1 MTYRLLLGM
10 LGVSILVGLSA
21 RADTIVI
28 RGREKA
34 IEGTVKFEDAKSIV
48 VVHTV
53 DKKKVEESFP
63 ALDVVDIVHDAI
75 SPAELTT
82 KGFPCRIAR
91 EAEKDAESD
100 DPAKRKAALT
110 LAVTNYNVT
119 LGKMKR
125 DTNAQKNAARQIEFK
140 VAVLMVRQATD
151 QGSGADKAIAKLQDF
166 KTKFA
171 DSWQIHQ
178 VMPMIAQIQ
187 MDASDFKE
195 AAKTFQEMAD
205 MPTLPA
211 DVRRD
216 AELRVV
222 EVMVRANDIA
232 GANSKLDALEKK
244 AAGSA
249 SFSSRV
255 KLARA
260 DVLIGQKQFDKA
272 IPFLQEVVKTNTD
285 KQIKAI
291 AHNTL
296 GECLFKAQKYNEAL
310 WEFLWVDAVFNQD
323 RQQHAKA
330 LYYLWKTFE
339 QLNNN
344 ERAQECLQAL
354 EDRQF
359 NGTEFQR
366 EAKKGK

>member
-1 MTYRLLLGM
+1 MPYRLLFGI
-10 LGVSILVGLSA
+10 LGVSILVGLTA
-21 RADTIVI
+21 RADTVTV
-28 RGREKA
+28 RGRDKA
-34 IEGTVKFEDAKSIV
+34 IEGTVKSEDAKSV
-48 VVHTV
+48 VVSHIV
-53 DKKKVEESFP
+53 DKKKVEEAIP
-63 ALDVVDIVHDAI
+63 AVDIIEIVHEDI
-75 SPAELTT
+75 SPATLTI
-82 KGFPCRIAR
+82 KGAPYRVAR

-125 DTNAQKNAARQIEFK
+125 DTTPQKYAARQIEYK
-140 VAVLMVRQATD
+140 VAVLMVRQASD
-151 QGSGADKAIAKLQDF
+151 QVGSDRAVAKLQDF
-166 KTKFA
+166 KSKFT

-178 VMPMIAQIQ
+178 VMPTIAQLQ
-187 MDASDFKE
+187 MESKDFKE

-205 MPTLPA
+205 MATLPV

-222 EVMVRANDIA
+222 EVMVRANDID
-232 GANSKLDALEKK
+232 GANKKLDALEKK
-244 AAGSA
+244 AAGIPVLA
-249 SFSSRV
+249 SRV
-255 KLARA
+255 KMARA
-260 DVLIGQKQFDKA
+260 EVLVGQKQFDKA
-272 IPFLQEVVKTNTD
+272 VPLLQEVVKTNND

-296 GECLFKAQKYNEAL
+296 GECLYKAGKYNEAL

-323 RQQHAKA
+323 KGQHAKA
-330 LYYLWKTFE
+330 LFYLWKTFE

-354 EDRQF
+354 DDRQF